1 LCLFLSRASP
11 HAYGAI
17 MTTTKL
23 ERDQVHTI
31 NAHQADQL
39 YLWDSPIQSDRQN
52 LTLRD
57 HGGNDCLTIYALT
70 YDQLANLYLDI
81 SRVLGRSPDP
91 MIHHLKQIHETIGM
105 LIKDAEAVEPQEYE
119 PFDFFASE

>member
-1 LCLFLSRASP
+1 
-11 HAYGAI
+11 
-17 MTTTKL
+17 MTTPKL
-23 ERDQVHTI
+23 ERDQAHTI

-39 YLWDSPIQSDRQN
+39 YLWDSPIQPDRQN
-52 LTLRD
+52 LTLRG

-91 MIHHLKQIHETIGM
+91 TTHHLKQIHETIGM
-105 LIKDAEAVEPQEYE
+105 LIKDAEAVEPKDYE
-119 PFDFFASE
+119 PFDSFASE